1 MQVLGPDALD
11 LRRAPLAAP
20 PPLLALPSGAG
31 STPAAVWAAMG
42 ARAALLLC
50 LAACWALAGAR
61 GKGGGEPA
69 AQQAWGAGLVC
80 VRAGGWDDQQ
90 GRCGQRAW
98 LAGGRASCAGAGQP
112 RPPRPRAPALQ
123 PPSRSWRLG
132 GGERAASGLWAA
144 AGRWDLARC
153 TSLPSVAMRLG
164 PPHAPPPCTW
174 SGAWGGLGG
183 ASAARLAALLSRRLH
198 AVARGSIACGALR
211 DQHPTPLALPPP
223 PPPTRSR
230 ASSQVIAAAAQGA
243 GGMCDMR

>member
-1 MQVLGPDALD
+1 MLLTCG
-11 LRRAPLAAP
+11 APLSPPHHLCLPCPQALAVPQLQCGQPWAP
-20 PPLLALPSGAG
+20 EPHCSYAWPHAGHSRVRGGRGGVNLLPSRPGVQGWCACGLGGGTTSKGAAG
-31 STPAAVWAAMG
+31 SGRGWPVG
-42 ARAALLLC
+42 APV
-50 LAACWALAGAR
+50 ALAR
-61 GKGGGEPA
+61 GSRGPRGRERQPCSLQA
-69 AQQAWGAGLVC
+69 A
-80 VRAGGWDDQQ
+80 AGGW
-90 GRCGQRAW
+90 
-98 LAGGRASCAGAGQP
+98 
-112 RPPRPRAPALQ
+112 
-123 PPSRSWRLG
+123 G